1 MKYNNY
7 INMSLKLRQLSSVV
21 VFIFIA
27 FNQAMSQ
34 EITTYA
40 GQCNWCLVSNMT
52 TNFYCVS
59 NNKCY
64 ASSPGGSCI
73 NKVSDLFTNACG
85 SDVCLADP

>member
-1 MKYNNY
+1 
-7 INMSLKLRQLSSVV
+7 MSFKIRQLSLV
-21 VFIFIA
+21 VFTLMMT
-27 FNQAMSQ
+27 FNQVMSQ

-52 TNFYCVS
+52 SNFYCVS

-64 ASSPGGSCI
+64 ASNPGGMCI